1 MFMQPR
7 RMTRPTAGNRVAA
20 LSTAIDDPSKT
31 GMTWTLTFY
40 ETTDRSKRIDRRA
53 FSKLVSGLGV

>member
-1 MFMQPR
+1 
-7 RMTRPTAGNRVAA
+7 MTRPTAGNRVAA